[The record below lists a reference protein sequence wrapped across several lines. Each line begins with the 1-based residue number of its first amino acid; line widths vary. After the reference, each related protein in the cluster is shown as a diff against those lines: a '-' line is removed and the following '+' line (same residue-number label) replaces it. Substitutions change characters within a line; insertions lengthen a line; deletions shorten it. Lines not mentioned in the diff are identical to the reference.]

1 MADNVPNVPNTV
13 AEPVTRPQAVVR
25 DEPIALSFP
34 AILRNPNFAHL
45 NVHSATHRQAAN
57 ESTLPKKIDS
67 RDKDGKRRIR
77 RLENSKFS
85 FNPHI
90 VQPSKKDFAIP
101 VARVQ
106 STFPAPLPPYLPRVS
121 SAPSAIAPASDP
133 TSTLAGKFS
142 HSLRGARRV
151 LRRRRGQAEPL
162 VHAVEAEIC
171 EWLVEPGKPIDTE
184 DYVIVSGIREMR
196 RTPAELVWDVEQD
209 TFARYVVHCAARWY
223 GVVSFSK
230 EEPDGTRLTHLLRP
244 NPTRPDRMTLATPPT
259 TDWDTSSA
267 TGLSAF
273 ATDVSEVESLADVDH
288 ELIQDDDRAELSSI
302 ASVDDTPP
310 ALRVAVPGF
319 RARSHSEAG
328 YEHEGDESGDDT
340 WVSLHHSVA
349 SLSLVTE
356 EDPDTTARTGRP
368 AIVRDLSRESSR
380 SPSRR
385 PHARPKRRVV
395 RPIQRAHT
403 TPVVG
408 QVGTNAGSLWEYLF
422 A

>member
-1 MADNVPNVPNTV
+1 MTENTLNVLTTV
-13 AEPVTRPQAVVR
+13 TEPMTHVQVTVQDEPV
-25 DEPIALSFP
+25 ALSFP
-34 AILRNPNFAHL
+34 SILRNPNFAHL
-45 NVHSATHRQAAN
+45 NVHSSAHRPAAN
-57 ESTLPKKIDS
+57 ESTLPKKLNS
-67 RDKDGKRRIR
+67 RDKDGKRRVR

-101 VARVQ
+101 VAHVQ

-121 SAPSAIAPASDP
+121 SAPSAIAPTSDP

-171 EWLVEPGKPIDTE
+171 EWLAEPGKPTDTE
-184 DYVIVSGIREMR
+184 GYVIVSGIREVR
-196 RTPAELVWDVEQD
+196 RSPTELVWDVEQD
-209 TFARYVVHCAARWY
+209 AFARYVVHCAARWY

-230 EEPDGTRLTHLLRP
+230 EESDGTRLTHLLRP

-267 TGLSAF
+267 TGFSAF
-273 ATDVSEVESLADVDH
+273 ATDASEVESIADVDH

-319 RARSHSEAG
+319 HAHSTSEAG

-349 SLSLVTE
+349 SLTLVTE
-356 EDPDTTARTGRP
+356 EDPDRVARIGRP

-385 PHARPKRRVV
+385 PPARPKRRAV
-395 RPIQRAHT
+395 RPIQRAHSA
-403 TPVVG
+403 PIADQKG
-408 QVGTNAGSLWEYLF
+408 ANAGSLWEYLF

>member
-1 MADNVPNVPNTV
+1 MVDNVPNVPTAA
-13 AEPVTRPQAVVR
+13 AEPVTQVQATVR
-25 DEPIALSFP
+25 DEPVPLSFP
-34 AILRNPNFAHL
+34 TILRNPNFAHL
-45 NVHSATHRQAAN
+45 NVHSAAHRRVAN
-57 ESTLPKKIDS
+57 ESTLPKKS
-67 RDKDGKRRIR
+67 APRDKDGKRHIR

-121 SAPSAIAPASDP
+121 SAPSAIAPTSDP
-133 TSTLAGKFS
+133 TSTDAGKFS

-171 EWLVEPGKPIDTE
+171 EWLAEPGKPIDIN
-184 DYVIVSGIREMR
+184 DYVIVSGIREVR
-196 RTPAELVWDVEQD
+196 RSPIELVWDVEQD
-209 TFARYVVHCAARWY
+209 AFARYVVHCAARWY

-267 TGLSAF
+267 TGFSAF
-273 ATDVSEVESLADVDH
+273 ATDASEVESLADH
-288 ELIQDDDRAELSSI
+288 EPIQDDDQAELSSI
-302 ASVDDTPP
+302 ASVDDVQPVI
-310 ALRVAVPGF
+310 RVAVPGF
-319 RARSHSEAG
+319 RARSNSEAG
-328 YEHEGDESGDDT
+328 YEHEGDDSGDDT

-356 EDPDTTARTGRP
+356 EGPDSTARTGRP

-385 PHARPKRRVV
+385 PNARPKRRAV

-408 QVGTNAGSLWEYLF
+408 RKGTNAGLLWEYLF

>member
-1 MADNVPNVPNTV
+1 MADNAPNVPTAA
-13 AEPVTRPQAVVR
+13 AESVTQVQATVR
-25 DEPIALSFP
+25 DEPVILSFP

-45 NVHSATHRQAAN
+45 NVHSVTHRRAAN
-57 ESTLPKKIDS
+57 ESALPKKTDS

-77 RLENSKFS
+77 RFENSKFS
-85 FNPHI
+85 SNPHI

-101 VARVQ
+101 VAHVQ

-121 SAPSAIAPASDP
+121 SAPSAIAPTSDP
-133 TSTLAGKFS
+133 TSTDAGKFS

-171 EWLVEPGKPIDTE
+171 EWLAEPGKPIDTN
-184 DYVIVSGIREMR
+184 DYVIVSGIREVR
-196 RTPAELVWDVEQD
+196 RSPTELVWDVEQD
-209 TFARYVVHCAARWY
+209 AFARYVVHCAARWY

-259 TDWDTSSA
+259 TDWDTASA
-267 TGLSAF
+267 TGFSAF
-273 ATDVSEVESLADVDH
+273 ATDASEVESLADH
-288 ELIQDDDRAELSSI
+288 EPIQDDDRAELSSI
-302 ASVDDTPP
+302 ASVDDVQPVI
-310 ALRVAVPGF
+310 RVAVPGF
-319 RARSHSEAG
+319 RARSNSEAG
-328 YEHEGDESGDDT
+328 YEHEGDDSGDDT

-356 EDPDTTARTGRP
+356 EDPDSTARTGRP

-385 PHARPKRRVV
+385 PHARPKRRAV

-403 TPVVG
+403 APVVG
-408 QVGTNAGSLWEYLF
+408 QKGTNAGSLWEYLF

>member
-1 MADNVPNVPNTV
+1 MTQDIPTTV
-13 AEPVTRPQAVVR
+13 SQVQAAVR
-25 DEPIALSFP
+25 DEPVALSFP

-45 NVHSATHRQAAN
+45 NVHSVAHRQAGN
-57 ESTLPKKIDS
+57 ESASPRKIDS

-77 RLENSKFS
+77 RSENSKFS

-90 VQPSKKDFAIP
+90 VQPSKKDFTIP
-101 VARVQ
+101 VAQVQ

-121 SAPSAIAPASDP
+121 SAPSVIPPTSDP

-171 EWLVEPGKPIDTE
+171 EWLAEPGKPVDTD
-184 DYVIVSGIREMR
+184 DYVIVSGIREVR
-196 RTPAELVWDVEQD
+196 RSPTELVWDVEQD
-209 TFARYVVHCAARWY
+209 AFARYVVHCAARWY

-230 EEPDGTRLTHLLRP
+230 EETDGTRLTHLLRP
-244 NPTRPDRMTLATPPT
+244 NPTRPDHMTLATPPT

-267 TGLSAF
+267 AGFSNF
-273 ATDVSEVESLADVDH
+273 ATDASEVESLADVDQ
-288 ELIQDDDRAELSSI
+288 EPVQEDDRAELSSI
-302 ASVDDTPP
+302 ASVDETPP
-310 ALRVAVPGF
+310 TLLVAVPGF
-319 RARSHSEAG
+319 HSEAD
-328 YEHEGDESGDDT
+328 YDHEGDESGDDT

-349 SLSLVTE
+349 SLSLVVE
-356 EDPDTTARTGRP
+356 EDADRAVRTGRP

-385 PHARPKRRVV
+385 PHARPKRRAV

-408 QVGTNAGSLWEYLF
+408 QKDTNAGSLWEYLF

>member
-1 MADNVPNVPNTV
+1 MTDNITNVPTTV
-13 AEPVTRPQAVVR
+13 EPVTQPQATVR
-25 DEPIALSFP
+25 DEPVALSFP

-45 NVHSATHRQAAN
+45 NVHSSIHRQATN
-57 ESTLPKKIDS
+57 EGALPKKKDS

-85 FNPHI
+85 SNPHI
-90 VQPSKKDFAIP
+90 VEPSKRDFAIP
-101 VARVQ
+101 VAHIQ

-121 SAPSAIAPASDP
+121 SAPSAIVPTSDP

-171 EWLVEPGKPIDTE
+171 EWLAEPVKPIDTG
-184 DYVIVSGIREMR
+184 DYVIVSGIREVR
-196 RTPAELVWDVEQD
+196 RSPAELVWDVEQD
-209 TFARYVVHCAARWY
+209 AFARYIVHCAARWY

-244 NPTRPDRMTLATPPT
+244 NPTRPDRMSLATPPT

-267 TGLSAF
+267 TGFSAF
-273 ATDVSEVESLADVDH
+273 ATDASEVESLADVDH
-288 ELIQDDDRAELSSI
+288 ELIQDDERAELSSI
-302 ASVDDTPP
+302 ASTDDIPP

-319 RARSHSEAG
+319 RARSNSEAG

-349 SLSLVTE
+349 SLTLVTE
-356 EDPDTTARTGRP
+356 EDPDRTARTGRP

-385 PHARPKRRVV
+385 PHARSKRRAV

-403 TPVVG
+403 VPIVD
-408 QVGTNAGSLWEYLF
+408 QKSTNVGSLWEYLF

>member
-1 MADNVPNVPNTV
+1 MTDSTPNAPVTAV
-13 AEPVTRPQAVVR
+13 DQATARDEPVT
-25 DEPIALSFP
+25 LSFP

-45 NVHSATHRQAAN
+45 NVHSVNHRQAVN
-57 ESTLPKKIDS
+57 EGTLPKKKDS

-90 VQPSKKDFAIP
+90 VQPSKRDFVVP
-101 VARVQ
+101 VAQVQ

-121 SAPSAIAPASDP
+121 SAPSAVLPTSDP
-133 TSTLAGKFS
+133 SSTLAGKFS

-171 EWLVEPGKPIDTE
+171 EWLAEPGKPTDTG
-184 DYVIVSGIREMR
+184 DYVIVSGIREVR
-196 RTPAELVWDVEQD
+196 RSSAELVWDVEHD
-209 TFARYVVHCAARWY
+209 AFARYVVHCVARWY

-230 EEPDGTRLTHLLRP
+230 EGPDGTRLTHLLRP

-267 TGLSAF
+267 TGFSAF
-273 ATDVSEVESLADVDH
+273 ATDASEIESVADVDNQS
-288 ELIQDDDRAELSSI
+288 IQDDDRAELSSI
-302 ASVDDTPP
+302 ASADDIPP
-310 ALRVAVPGF
+310 PLRVAVPGF
-319 RARSHSEAG
+319 RARSNSEAG
-328 YEHEGDESGDDT
+328 YEHEGDDSGDDT
-340 WVSLHHSVA
+340 WVSLRHSVA

-356 EDPDTTARTGRP
+356 EHPDRTARTGRP

-385 PHARPKRRVV
+385 PHARPKRRPV
-395 RPIQRAHT
+395 RPLQRTQIASSAS
-403 TPVVG
+403 
-408 QVGTNAGSLWEYLF
+408 QKDMNAGSLWEYLF

>member
-1 MADNVPNVPNTV
+1 MTDNVPTPVV
-13 AEPVTRPQAVVR
+13 EPVPQPAVPVR
-25 DEPIALSFP
+25 DEPVALSFP

-45 NVHSATHRQAAN
+45 NVHSATHRQATN
-57 ESTLPKKIDS
+57 ESTLPKKNES

-85 FNPHI
+85 SNPHI
-90 VQPSKKDFAIP
+90 VQPSKKDFAVP
-101 VARVQ
+101 VAHVQ

-121 SAPSAIAPASDP
+121 SAPSAIAPISDP

-171 EWLVEPGKPIDTE
+171 EWLAEPGKPVDAE
-184 DYVIVSGIREMR
+184 DYVIVSGIREVR
-196 RTPAELVWDVEQD
+196 RSPAELVWDVEHD
-209 TFARYVVHCAARWY
+209 AFARYVVHCAARWY

-244 NPTRPDRMTLATPPT
+244 NPTRPDRMALATPPT

-267 TGLSAF
+267 TGFSAF
-273 ATDVSEVESLADVDH
+273 ATDASEVESLADVDNKS
-288 ELIQDDDRAELSSI
+288 IQDDDRAELSSI
-302 ASVDDTPP
+302 ASADDIPP
-310 ALRVAVPGF
+310 MSRVAVPGF
-319 RARSHSEAG
+319 RARSNSEGG

-340 WVSLHHSVA
+340 WVSLRHSVA

-356 EDPDTTARTGRP
+356 EDPDGISRTGRP

-385 PHARPKRRVV
+385 PNARPKRRTV

-403 TPVVG
+403 APVVG
-408 QVGTNAGSLWEYLF
+408 HKGANTGSLWEHIF

>member
-1 MADNVPNVPNTV
+1 MTDYSSPVTV
-13 AEPVTRPQAVVR
+13 VEPVTQPPAVIR
-25 DEPIALSFP
+25 DEPVALSFP
-34 AILRNPNFAHL
+34 AILRNPSFAHL
-45 NVHSATHRQAAN
+45 NVHSVNQRQAAN
-57 ESTLPKKIDS
+57 EGTLPKKEDS

-90 VQPSKKDFAIP
+90 VQPSKRDFAIP
-101 VARVQ
+101 VAQVQ
-106 STFPAPLPPYLPRVS
+106 STFPIPLPPYLPRVS
-121 SAPSAIAPASDP
+121 SAPSAVAPTSDP

-162 VHAVEAEIC
+162 VRAVEAELC
-171 EWLVEPGKPIDTE
+171 EWLAEPGKPTDTE
-184 DYVIVSGIREMR
+184 GYIIVSGICEVR
-196 RTPAELVWDVEQD
+196 RSPAELVWDVEQD
-209 TFARYVVHCAARWY
+209 AFARYVVHCAARWY

-267 TGLSAF
+267 AGFSAF
-273 ATDVSEVESLADVDH
+273 ATDASEIESLADIDN
-288 ELIQDDDRAELSSI
+288 EPIQDDERAELSSI
-302 ASVDDTPP
+302 ASVDEIPP
-310 ALRVAVPGF
+310 ALRVAVLGF
-319 RARSHSEAG
+319 RARSNSEAG
-328 YEHEGDESGDDT
+328 YEHEGEESGDDT
-340 WVSLHHSVA
+340 WVSLHQSVA
-349 SLSLVTE
+349 SLSLITE
-356 EDPDTTARTGRP
+356 EVPDRTARTGRP
-368 AIVRDLSRESSR
+368 AIVRDLSRGSSR

-385 PHARPKRRVV
+385 PHARPKRRAA

-403 TPVVG
+403 APVVG
-408 QVGTNAGSLWEYLF
+408 QKNMNAGSLWEYLF